1 VLVAFTAV
9 RLEYGWQRM
18 PANSAQLNSLKGI
31 KLNHIE
37 SAMENLSASQK
48 VTTKE

>member
-1 VLVAFTAV
+1 MDTLGERTLQVLVAFKAL

-31 KLNHIE
+31 QLN
-37 SAMENLSASQK
+37 
-48 VTTKE
+48 